1 MDERGNLMD
10 YLKDM
15 LLFPRK
21 FYGRLTG
28 RKSTLIAG
36 ALLVGAVDL
45 LFPLALENWKEV
57 FFNGSSLRLQN
68 VLITVILIIL
78 TGLVDVAFFGIPM
91 ADLFKVFKKE
101 KEPALKGNMR
111 TVVMKIYVVAHVF
124 MIPAQIIIYYILKNL
139 NIDNLNYLVVY
150 GYTLLTLV
158 PVIWFNAAITRGVN
172 TVYQF
177 DPLFKRLVFPLVF
190 LWTFLTSEALNY
202 AINNWILKLIGIQG

>member
-15 LLFPRK
+15 LLFPKR
-21 FYGRLTG
+21 FYSMLTD

-36 ALLVGAVDL
+36 ALLIGAVDL
-45 LFPLALENWKEV
+45 LFPTVLENRKEV
-57 FFNGSSLRLQN
+57 FFGGSSLRVQN
-68 VLITVILIIL
+68 VLLTAILIIL

-101 KEPALKGNMR
+101 KEPSPKQNMR
-111 TVVMKIYVVAHVF
+111 IIVMKIYVVAHVF
-124 MIPAQIIIYYILKNL
+124 IIPVQIIIYYILKNL
-139 NIDNLNYLVVY
+139 RIDNLNYLVVY

-177 DPLFKRLVFPLVF
+177 EPLFKRLVFPLVF

>member
-1 MDERGNLMD
+1 
-10 YLKDM
+10 
-15 LLFPRK
+15 
-21 FYGRLTG
+21 
-28 RKSTLIAG
+28 
-36 ALLVGAVDL
+36 
-45 LFPLALENWKEV
+45 
-57 FFNGSSLRLQN
+57 
-68 VLITVILIIL
+68 
-78 TGLVDVAFFGIPM
+78 
-91 ADLFKVFKKE
+91 
-101 KEPALKGNMR
+101 MR

-177 DPLFKRLVFPLVF
+177 APLFKRLVFPLVF

-202 AINNWILKLIGIQG
+202 AINNWILKLIGVQG